1 MQNRAYRHG
10 PPEVIKRVEQRLEV
24 DRDAYYFVTAP
35 VFETSLGQHDWLTKH
50 IFVALGD
57 RTPEKLIFRVF
68 LVS

>member
-10 PPEVIKRVEQRLEV
+10 PPEVIERVLQRLEV
-24 DRDAYYFVTAP
+24 DPDTYYFVSAP

-50 IFVALGD
+50 IFVAIGD

-68 LVS
+68 MVS